1 MQTLV
6 PGKGSPWLPQGHRR
20 FSAIRPTFS
29 LLWGTEKSSAPLK
42 AEIVTLGSGGYHKE
56 TNVISAHSIDCS
68 INIFIK
74 YIFLWN
80 SQFSV
85 RTLRLFLCYN
95 LIFFLSCTWA
105 LFGFVGCVQ
114 LSYILASGGYKSS
127 GCPLPS
133 GVRCHSTRNIS
144 MSWAALKGVPLSDIS
159 AAATW
164 SSTNTFSRY
173 YRINVTSSDTFE
185 TAVLL
190 GPSTS

>member
-6 PGKGSPWLPQGHRR
+6 PGKGSPVATSGPQKMFGNQ
-20 FSAIRPTFS
+20 TNFS
-29 LLWGTEKSSAPLK
+29 LLWGTGEKFSPSQ

-56 TNVISAHSIDCS
+56 TNVMSAHWIDCS

-105 LFGFVGCVQ
+105 LFGFVVCVQ

-144 MSWAALKGVPLSDIS
+144 MSWAALKGVPLSDIC

-173 YRINVTSSDTFE
+173 YRINVS
-185 TAVLL
+185 
-190 GPSTS
+190 